1 MVNMNLISLFS
12 GAGGLDKGFHK
23 AGFKT
28 MVANEFD
35 KKICP
40 TFKANFP
47 NTRLIEGD
55 INSYVMDSDSYA
67 ENNFVTCF
75 VENSTDLSC
84 LALDFS
90 ISNKDKLYAAGSNTP
105 EESGKSFHDFSKG
118 AIQFTVSGSDGTTS
132 CSI

>member
-1 MVNMNLISLFS
+1 MNKNKKVVKAMS
-12 GAGGLDKGFHK
+12 GVLCASMLMGN
-23 AGFKT
+23 
-28 MVANEFD
+28 VALVLAATTDTQTTSNETD
-35 KKICP
+35 SKEVEV
-40 TFKANFP
+40 TYNQSA
-47 NTRLIEGD
+47 TYR
-55 INSYVMDSDSYA
+55 VMDSDSYA

-84 LALDFS
+84 LALNFS

-132 CSI
+132 KSYW